1 MADLFEPF
9 TLKSVTLR
17 NRIVAPPMCTY
28 SATDG
33 IIGDWHYAHLAQLAA
48 GGAGL
53 VTVEMTAVSPEGRLT
68 WGDSGLWNNEQR
80 DALKPAA
87 AAIKAAGS
95 VPGIQIGHAGRK
107 GSANRPWE
115 GDDQI
120 EDGAPN
126 GWPIIAPSP
135 LAFGSD
141 NLWKTPMEMSVEDI
155 RRVQNDFV
163 AAAQRAHQAGFEYLE
178 LHFGHGMLAQ
188 GFFSPYSNHR
198 QDDYGG
204 SFDNRSRFLLETI
217 AAVRQVW
224 PDKYPLAMRFGV
236 IEFDSKD
243 DETLEESI
251 TFIKRAK
258 HAGLDFVSVSIGF
271 STMSANIPWGPAFLA
286 KVTERVRH
294 ETGLPVAIAWGM
306 GTPQLADE
314 AIRNG
319 RADMVKIGRALLAN
333 PHWPY
338 YAAKSLGVTNPSW
351 ATLPAPYAH
360 WLERYNPDTGVAPV

>member
-9 TLKSVTLR
+9 KLKSLTLR

-28 SATDG
+28 SASGG

-68 WGDSGLWNNEQR
+68 WGDSGLWNVAQME
-80 DALKPAA
+80 ALRPAA
-87 AAIKAAGS
+87 AAIKAAGA
-95 VPGIQIGHAGRK
+95 VPGIQLGHAGRK

-115 GDDQI
+115 GDNQI
-120 EDGAPN
+120 ADDAPN

-141 NLWKTPMEMSVEDI
+141 DLWKTPVEMSVEDI
-155 RRVQNDFV
+155 SRVQDDFV
-163 AAAQRAHQAGFEYLE
+163 AAAKRAQEAGFEYLE

-198 QDDYGG
+198 DDDYGG
-204 SFDNRSRFLLETI
+204 NFDNRSRFLLETI
-217 AAVRQVW
+217 AAVRQAW

-236 IEFDSKD
+236 IEFDGKD
-243 DETLEESI
+243 EATVAESI
-251 TFIKRAK
+251 AFIKRAK
-258 HAGLDFVSVSIGF
+258 QAGLDFVSVSIGF
-271 STMSANIPWGPAFLA
+271 STISANIPWGPAFLA
-286 KVTERVRH
+286 NVTERVRH

-319 RADMVKIGRALLAN
+319 QADLVKVGRALLAN

-338 YAAKSLGVTNPSW
+338 AAAKSLGVTRPSW
-351 ATLPAPYAH
+351 ATLPAPYAY
-360 WLERYNPDTGVAPV
+360 WLEHYNPDTGVAPA